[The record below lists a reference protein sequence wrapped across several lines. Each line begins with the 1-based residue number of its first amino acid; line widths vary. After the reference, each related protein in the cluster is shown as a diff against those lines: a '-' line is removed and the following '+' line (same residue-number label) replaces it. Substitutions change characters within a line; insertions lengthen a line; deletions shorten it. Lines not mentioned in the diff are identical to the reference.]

1 MKMLIAA
8 KPCSLVEFYDSI
20 AREMGYEHTSDLQY
34 DCRKVNIAPNIQDN
48 FYTYYTRLAM
58 ETEPQLSDND
68 IKVGI
73 TMTLAMSGPK
83 VDDTLKANEVEI
95 FDGFIVETVQN

>member
-1 MKMLIAA
+1 MKMLISF
-8 KPCSLVEFYDSI
+8 KPCSLVEFYDAI

-34 DCRKVNIAPNIQDN
+34 DCTKVNIAPNIQDN

-68 IKVGI
+68 IKVCI

-95 FDGFIVETVQN
+95 FEGFIC